1 MKWGSWLARA
11 SVAALIA
18 AAPGAVRAGPPEL
31 RPAITP
37 DGFEARAAAAKAAMM
52 TDPGEALRDA
62 LAALAAVR
70 AAPADP
76 RRDEHVATA
85 QWLQAEALVRLR
97 RADEAAPI
105 AETALATAAAKV
117 PNSKLHGDLTMT
129 QAYVRAN
136 LGQAPAAVSGFQ
148 RAYRI
153 LGLAHQ
159 PRSQAMALMH
169 IGAIYQEAGDAQKAL
184 EYYGQ
189 AADTYPEDVALT
201 ITARNNVGQALKS
214 LKRYDQAVAEF
225 EKARGLARKMGS
237 PQLEADI
244 LTNLAAAEV
253 LAGRLDAAQRHLDED
268 LAIARRDAGARDE
281 EPFIWGVAAQAELA
295 RHNPRAAAQML
306 AKTFQGVDLANSPPP
321 FHDFHQTAA
330 EVYGELGD
338 EHLALAHL
346 KAFKRLDD
354 QSRELA
360 ASTNAAL
367 MSAQFDFANQ
377 KTRIAQL
384 KAGQL
389 QRDIQ
394 LARAGAIIAIGVTIS
409 ATIIAALFAFSF
421 FWIRRSRNE
430 VRDAN
435 EALSEVN
442 VALEKALKART
453 EFLAATSHE
462 IRTPLN
468 GILGMTQVILSRAK
482 LDADTREK
490 VALVHGAGETMRA
503 LVDDILDMA
512 KIETEGVTL
521 NRAEFDLPQLA
532 RETVALWA
540 DRARAKGLSL
550 DLAAETAPARIVED
564 PGRLRQIL
572 FNLMSNAVKF
582 TETGGVTLRIS
593 VEEPMIEDPDET
605 EHLRLAVVDTGV
617 GIAPDKLE
625 EVFES
630 FRQAD
635 SSRTRAYEGTG
646 LGLAICRKL
655 AQAMG
660 GDILLE
666 SAPGQGSTATLRI
679 PLARGADAGSAGADA
694 GRPTALADCR
704 VLICDA
710 NPLTQAV
717 VKATLSPKG
726 RLVESVGSPAEAE
739 TAAASGRFD
748 LLVVDAAALGGE
760 RQARLKAL
768 QRLARAAAPAEV
780 VVLTPEIGEDEAGRL
795 LGAGAV
801 QLVRKPIAA
810 AALADELQA
819 GFAAR
824 AVSAGTG
831 GGAAAG
837 AA

>member
-1 MKWGSWLARA
+1 MKWGSWLAC
-11 SVAALIA
+11 AAATAFIA
-18 AAPGAVRAGPPEL
+18 APLGAPAGSPPEL
-31 RPAITP
+31 RPAIAP
-37 DGFEARAAAAKAAMM
+37 DAFEARAAAAKSAMM
-52 TDPGEALRDA
+52 ADPPEALRQS
-62 LAALAAVR
+62 LAALAAAR
-70 AAPADP
+70 AAPGDP

-105 AETALATAAAKV
+105 VEAALAMAAAKV
-117 PNSKLHGDLTMT
+117 PNSKLHGDLTMA
-129 QAYVRAN
+129 QAKVRAAG
-136 LGQAPAAVSGFQ
+136 GQVPAALDRFQ
-148 RAYRI
+148 QAYRI
-153 LGLAHQ
+153 FGTAHQ
-159 PRSQAMALMH
+159 PRSQAMALMN
-169 IGAIYQEAGDAQKAL
+169 IGAIYQEAGDAAKAL

-189 AADTYPEDVALT
+189 AADTFPEDVALT

-225 EKARGLARKMGS
+225 DKARALARKMGS

-253 LAGRLDAAQRHLDED
+253 LAVRLDAAQRHLDED
-268 LAIARRDAGARDE
+268 LAIARRDPGARDE
-281 EPFIWGVAAQAELA
+281 EPFIWGVAAQAQLA

-306 AKTFQGVDLANSPPP
+306 AKTFQGVDLATSPPP

-330 EVYGELGD
+330 EAYGQLGD

-354 QSRELA
+354 QARELA

-394 LARAGAIIAIGVTIS
+394 LARAGSIIAIGVTIS
-409 ATIIAALFAFSF
+409 ATIIAALFAVSF

-435 EALSEVN
+435 EALSEAN
-442 VALEKALKART
+442 AALEKALKART

-482 LDADTREK
+482 LDPDTRDK

-503 LVDDILDMA
+503 LVDDILDIA
-512 KIETEGVTL
+512 KIETEGVAL

-532 RETVALWA
+532 RETVALWG

-550 DLAAETAPARIVED
+550 RLDADAAPARIVED

-582 TETGGVTLRIS
+582 TEAGGVTLRIS
-593 VEEPMIEDPDET
+593 IEEPMIEDPAET
-605 EHLRLAVVDTGV
+605 EHLRLAVADTGV
-617 GIAPDKLE
+617 GIAPEKLE

-630 FRQAD
+630 FRQGDA
-635 SSRTRAYEGTG
+635 SRTRSYEGTG

-666 SAPGQGSTATLRI
+666 STPGEGSTATLRI
-679 PLARGADAGSAGADA
+679 PLVRAAAAAPAGVE
-694 GRPTALADCR
+694 RPMALSDCR

-717 VKATLSPKG
+717 VKATLAPKG
-726 RLVESVGSPAEAE
+726 RLVESVGSPVEAE

-748 LLVVDAAALGGE
+748 LVVVDAAALGGE
-760 RQARLKAL
+760 RQARLAAL
-768 QRLARAAAPAEV
+768 QRLARAAAPADV

-810 AALADELQA
+810 SALADELQA
-819 GFAAR
+819 GFAGR
-824 AVSAGTG
+824 ALCADLG
-831 GGAAAG
+831 GIRAAG